1 MFGLLHTHPLVF
13 QKRSAADGG
22 VCSFAFSHDAPT
34 GFRAGQH
41 GLLRLGGATAKAFS
55 LASAPEEDLVL
66 IGTSLASGSSF
77 KTRLATLQPG
87 DRVTLHGPLLNF
99 TLDKAHPHVVLLAQ
113 GVGITPFRSILGH
126 VATAGLPTQ
135 TSLVHVAHDGHAYRA
150 DTERWA
156 GKADYPHHAEQ
167 FRALV
172 ATATQAHPDA
182 TFYVA
187 GAPSFVT
194 DTISLLHQQHIAR
207 TDIREDKYTGYKPGP
222 HTAPQTPAESRAA
235 SRAS

>member
-13 QKRSAADGG
+13 QKRSPVDGG
-22 VCSFAFSHDAPT
+22 VWSFVFSHDAPT

-55 LASAPEEDLVL
+55 LASAPEEDAVL
-66 IGTSLASGSSF
+66 IGTSLASKSSF
-77 KTRLATLQPG
+77 KTRLTALQPG

-113 GVGITPFRSILGH
+113 GVGITPFRSMLGH
-126 VATAGLPTQ
+126 IATAGLPTQ

-150 DTERWA
+150 DTQRWA
-156 GKADYPHHAEQ
+156 GTADYPQHAEQ

-172 ATATQAHPDA
+172 ATAIQAHPDA

-187 GAPSFVT
+187 GAPTFVT
-194 DTISLLHQQHIAR
+194 ATISVLRQHHIASSN
-207 TDIREDKYTGYKPGP
+207 IRQDKYTGYKPGP
-222 HTAPQTPAESRAA
+222 RPAPTTPEESQAA
-235 SRAS
+235 SRAA